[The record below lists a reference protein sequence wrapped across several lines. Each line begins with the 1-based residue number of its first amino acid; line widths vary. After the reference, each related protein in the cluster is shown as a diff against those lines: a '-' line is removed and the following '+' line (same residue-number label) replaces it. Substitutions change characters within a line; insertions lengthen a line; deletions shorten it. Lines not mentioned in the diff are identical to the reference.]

1 MEGGSVT
8 AMQAVIAAVKT
19 ALAEFSTTNLTD
31 VIVAGLALAVPLIL
45 GWFAF
50 RWIFGKAKG
59 ALFFGS

>member
-8 AMQAVIAAVKT
+8 AMEAVINAVKT
-19 ALAEFSTTNLTD
+19 SLAEFSTANLTQ